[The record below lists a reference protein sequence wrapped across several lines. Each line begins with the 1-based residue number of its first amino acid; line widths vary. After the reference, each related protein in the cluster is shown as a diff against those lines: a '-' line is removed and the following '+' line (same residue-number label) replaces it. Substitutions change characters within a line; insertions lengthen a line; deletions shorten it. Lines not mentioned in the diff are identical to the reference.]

1 MVVVVVVV
9 VVVVSREGV
18 WCDTLKKTVCPS
30 KTSPCVPA
38 SRAQNWDNIDYRHIN
53 HLTLHTVQA
62 MELAKHVKTQN
73 SRDSD
78 CLISQHFYMI
88 DISQCVTQL
97 ALLA

>member
-1 MVVVVVVV
+1 M
-9 VVVVSREGV
+9 SCADFR
-18 WCDTLKKTVCPS
+18 
-30 KTSPCVPA
+30 
-38 SRAQNWDNIDYRHIN
+38 QNWDNIDYRHIN

-73 SRDSD
+73 SRDRD

-88 DISQCVTQL
+88 DISQCVSQL